1 VEDETMDK
9 TLYYYITAG
18 ATTGIAGILHLV
30 YAYNGIGRGVS
41 LFTIFFIVAG
51 IAQLFWVLPM
61 VKRWGQKW
69 YVVGIGGTIVLMI
82 VYAMTRVPNPITNGR
97 ALSISG
103 IGIATEIFQIAF
115 IIITALILA
124 KERTIHTSQ
133 RQELR

>member
-1 VEDETMDK
+1 MDK

>member
-1 VEDETMDK
+1 MDK

-30 YAYNGIGRGVS
+30 YAYNGIGSGVS

-61 VKRWGQKW
+61 VKRWGRKW

-103 IGIATEIFQIAF
+103 IGIATEIFQVAF

>member
-1 VEDETMDK
+1 MDK

-18 ATTGIAGILHLV
+18 ATTGIAGILHLI

-61 VKRWGQKW
+61 VKRWGRKW
-69 YVVGIGGTIVLMI
+69 YVVGIGGTIALMI
-82 VYAMTRVPNPITNGR
+82 VYAMTRVSNPITNGR

-103 IGIATEIFQIAF
+103 TGIATEIFQAAF
-115 IIITALILA
+115 IIITALIIA
-124 KERTIHTSQ
+124 KERTIHASQ

>member
-1 VEDETMDK
+1 MDK
-9 TLYYYITAG
+9 TLYYYIASG

>member
-1 VEDETMDK
+1 
-9 TLYYYITAG
+9 
-18 ATTGIAGILHLV
+18 
-30 YAYNGIGRGVS
+30 
-41 LFTIFFIVAG
+41 
-51 IAQLFWVLPM
+51 
-61 VKRWGQKW
+61 
-69 YVVGIGGTIVLMI
+69 MI

-103 IGIATEIFQIAF
+103 ISIAIEIFQIAF

>member
-1 VEDETMDK
+1 MDK

-103 IGIATEIFQIAF
+103 IGIAIEIFQIAF

>member
-1 VEDETMDK
+1 MDK
-9 TLYYYITAG
+9 ILYYYITAG

-69 YVVGIGGTIVLMI
+69 YVAGIGGTIVLMI

-124 KERTIHTSQ
+124 KERTIHATQ

>member
-1 VEDETMDK
+1 MDK

-124 KERTIHTSQ
+124 KEKTIHASQ

>member
-1 VEDETMDK
+1 M
-9 TLYYYITAG
+9 
-18 ATTGIAGILHLV
+18 
-30 YAYNGIGRGVS
+30 
-41 LFTIFFIVAG
+41 FFIVAG

-61 VKRWGQKW
+61 VKRWGRKW

-82 VYAMTRVPNPITNGR
+82 LYAMTRVPNPITNGR

-103 IGIATEIFQIAF
+103 IGIAIEIFQIAF